1 MISRRGFGLG
11 VVSVVVAGCTAGAAQ
26 DGASDNFLSG
36 GKADGFDVT
45 AAETAAILEVVNT
58 ADVVTLRDD
67 IGLTDR
73 SARNVIAYRAGD
85 DGVLATKDDVVFA
98 TLAELDAVP
107 YIGKYAF
114 TALLGYVQANI
125 TGTASF
131 NEGGMRVPLPRACAA
146 GESALAGCYL
156 PVPVIRQLR
165 DYTCGDVA
173 LLSILRYWD
182 ADEFAGVAE
191 RDLIAPLGTT
201 SDNGTEPDH
210 LAAFAD
216 RVAHL
221 HAAKRENVATR
232 DLDDALRAG
241 HPVITDIEAWQE
253 HPTFGEYVRWDA
265 DYDDGHYVVLVAAGK
280 AMTDA
285 PHVRTPWVAQPD
297 VCGADAKCVQDVYFF
312 MDPSTTGYYTYIPK
326 DELVSRWHDTELDA
340 SGTAQPVSHLA
351 IFITPDAG
359 IAPTAYDVSTRH
371 EANASSAPA
380 LN

>member
-1 MISRRGFGLG
+1 MTSRLG
-11 VVSVVVAGCTAGAAQ
+11 VVAGLVVAGCTAGAPQ
-26 DGASDNFLSG
+26 DRVNDNFLAG
-36 GKADGFDVT
+36 GKADGIDIT
-45 AAETAAILEVVNT
+45 PAETAGILEVVNA
-58 ADVVTLRDD
+58 ADLATLRDD

-98 TLAELDAVP
+98 TLVELDDVP

-114 TALLGYVQANI
+114 TALLSYVQANI

-131 NEGGMRVPLPRACAA
+131 NEGGMRVPLPRACAM
-146 GESALAGCYL
+146 GESALAGCHL

-182 ADEFAGVAE
+182 AAEFAAVAE

-210 LAAFAD
+210 IAAFAD
-216 RVAHL
+216 RVARL
-221 HAAKRENVATR
+221 HAVKRENVSAQ

-241 HPVITDIEAWQE
+241 QPVITDIEAWQE
-253 HPTFGEYVRWDA
+253 HPTFGEYVHWDT
-265 DYDDGHYVVLVAAGK
+265 DYDDGHYVVLVGAGR

-285 PHVRTPWVAQPD
+285 PHVRRPWLAQPD
-297 VCGADAKCVQDVYFF
+297 VCGADAKCVQDVYLF
-312 MDPSTTGYYTYIPK
+312 MDPSTTGYYTYIPR

-340 SGTAQPVSHLA
+340 NGTAQPVSHLA
-351 IFITPDAG
+351 IFITPDPG
-359 IAPTAYDVSTRH
+359 VVPTPYDVSSRH
-371 EANASSAPA
+371 EANASSASA